1 MAYTTINKSSDYFN
15 TKLYTGNFTDNTD
28 ITGVGFQ
35 PDLVWLKE
43 RSSGSSN
50 LLQDAVRGANKDLF
64 SDTSSAEESNTNRMK
79 AFISDGFTLG
89 AHNLSNQNGET
100 YASWNWKANG
110 AGSANTAGSINSTVS
125 VNATAGFSIVKWT
138 GTGSN
143 ATIGHGLAVAPAMI
157 IVKELGTAN
166 DWVIYH
172 KSLGGGKYIYLNQT
186 SGEASASTVWQ
197 NYNPTSSVFY
207 TGTSGLVSESQPY
220 IAYCFAEKTGYCK
233 IGNYTGNG
241 LTDGPFIYTGFRPS
255 FIMLKRASGDGYEWL
270 IVDDK
275 RDTYNVTTNGL
286 APNTNV
292 AESGSSY
299 NSLDILSNGFKPRNA
314 ETRINNGNGNI
325 LYMAF
330 GQSLVGSNNVP
341 CTAR

>member
-1 MAYTTINKSSDYFN
+1 MAC
-15 TKLYTGNFTDNTD
+15 
-28 ITGVGFQ
+28 Q
-35 PDLVWLKE
+35 
-43 RSSGSSN
+43 
-50 LLQDAVRGANKDLF
+50 LL
-64 SDTSSAEESNTNRMK
+64 
-79 AFISDGFTLG
+79 
-89 AHNLSNQNGET
+89 
-100 YASWNWKANG
+100 ANG

-186 SGEASASTVWQ
+186 SGEGSASTVWQ

-207 TGTSGLVSESQPY
+207 TGTSGLVSQSQPY

-330 GQSLVGSNNVP
+330 GQSIVGSNNVP

>member
-1 MAYTTINKSSDYFN
+1 MAYTTINKSSEHM
-15 TKLYTGNFTDNTD
+15 TASIWTGNGTKITTGFSPDWIWFKARNAVSYAGILNA
-28 ITGVGFQ
+28 ITGYDKYLQSFSTDAETTSTGMMVTDSTGYT
-35 PDLVWLKE
+35 PGSVL
-43 RSSGSSN
+43 SSN
-50 LLQDAVRGANKDLF
+50 SYVGW
-64 SDTSSAEESNTNRMK
+64 S
-79 AFISDGFTLG
+79 
-89 AHNLSNQNGET
+89 
-100 YASWNWKANG
+100 WKANG

-166 DWVIYH
+166 DWVVYH

-241 LTDGPFIYTGFRPS
+241 LTDGSFIYTGFRPS